1 MPLDSPFVHLLG
13 TLDLHPFHKLI
24 VTPVVALLTDN
35 SILKKLKARDGEV
48 EHIFSYPLKAIL
60 EPDLAPVLERELV
73 EPGSVHWPYEKNH
86 HVRLVNYL
94 LIYLIYPWFYQH
106 FKDYEVPALGGTS
119 YRWHYFRSSASP
131 VTGLTADILVRTQ
144 AYFE

>member
-1 MPLDSPFVHLLG
+1 
-13 TLDLHPFHKLI
+13 
-24 VTPVVALLTDN
+24 
-35 SILKKLKARDGEV
+35 
-48 EHIFSYPLKAIL
+48 
-60 EPDLAPVLERELV
+60 LV
-73 EPGSVHWPYEKNH
+73 I
-86 HVRLVNYL
+86 YL
-94 LIYLIYPWFYQH
+94 LIYLINPWFYQH